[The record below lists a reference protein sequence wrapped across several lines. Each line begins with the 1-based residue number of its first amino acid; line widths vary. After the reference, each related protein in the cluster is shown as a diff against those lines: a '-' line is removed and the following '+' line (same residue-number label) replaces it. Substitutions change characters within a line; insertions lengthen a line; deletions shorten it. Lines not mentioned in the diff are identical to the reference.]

1 MMMETKR
8 RIETKKEDRNEGQ
21 RSMGMKGKIKMKKKI
36 GTKGKIKTI
45 KGRNERRRS
54 IRRSKQKRWKRKENR
69 NEKRG

>member
-1 MMMETKR
+1 
-8 RIETKKEDRNEGQ
+8 
-21 RSMGMKGKIKMKKKI
+21 MKGKIKMKKKI

-54 IRRSKQKRWKRKENR
+54 IRRSEQKRWKRKENR